1 MFVRWTV
8 SALLV
13 LILFTAGPAN
23 TQLIYDCPAGWIEHD
38 SQCYNFY
45 FKTDKNV
52 QEAAIYCGTFYSTL
66 VSINSLTEH
75 EFVQKWLDVHDGSRL
90 KWLTSGFRDDSGT
103 LVWDGQQGNIATDYF
118 PDVPTRDQKLKDP
131 VTGLQ
136 YNIIVYM
143 FYESLNQYMWSWGR
157 QLTVGPFICEMTK
170 TESWRFYQTTRD
182 FSFGNNE
189 TNPSSWETGPNI
201 TFVSP
206 DTVLYD
212 FGQTTTTLVL
222 ECLATGNPLPVYRW
236 LRKRSSLLSDEEVT
250 PDSNPGYSISNGRLT
265 IVKPDKLTDVGV
277 YTCVATNKAGTVRSD
292 PVEVTYGY
300 IGEFSNVKPS
310 TVEAVLYMG
319 VDLNCP
325 VPIHNTDLTYSW
337 YKADVL
343 FLRSEY
349 NPQYFLSRNGHLYI
363 SEIQASDQDEYYCIV
378 FMKPRPGQVM
388 SGDQPPSRTSLCTTL
403 HITGGNPNTYGPD
416 IQNQFPQVFPDVPM
430 VGDDVHIEC
439 LAFGRLPLEYSW
451 VREDGPLNSDAYIID
466 HNRVLIIPRAGI
478 ADTGI
483 YTCVVRS
490 QFNVA
495 NKTVHLQIKAKP
507 YFPYPLQNQHLDEG
521 SSFTW
526 SCHAMA
532 LPKPIYTWYKD
543 GHLLK
548 SDSNDGIK
556 IYRNT
561 LTIDKVEAQKHNG
574 MYQCEASNEF
584 GLSRS
589 SAQLRSPLDRS
600 RKAARGGNVTISC
613 HPEAAPRASIK
624 WFKGDR
630 ELMQVKANGDLE
642 LSTLTQADAG
652 QYTCVA
658 TNSLGEARSACFLDI
673 QGELVFTDKPE
684 DIEIEQNSTAYLH
697 CKVSFDKTQV
707 DVTYEW
713 IFYHHVIDFST
724 NSIERAHYIMPET
737 SLDSGKLLIVAAQF
751 HHAGLYTCVVKSV
764 AGTLSD
770 SAYVTVRG
778 PPGEPAGVQARK
790 RNDANSQDYNN
801 VAIWWQD
808 GEVHGYPITKYKY
821 ITCQWM
827 IIMEGGEE
835 GESRR
840 IVGNS
845 EDIPASHTVFNVSPE
860 WRKYD
865 VTGGLSPG
873 TAYQFRVIAGS
884 DQSGYGP
891 PSSGQTKWF
900 TTKTAAPI
908 FAPPNV
914 GGGGGSV
921 GLLRITWNPLP
932 RSHWGAPNIRY
943 IVYYRRQQENN
954 NLKWGNE
961 QLTQTEFNTVVGVQY
976 YYTPYEAKVQAINDV
991 GFGPKSTVTIVY
1003 SAEDMPTNVMP
1014 IYDTFEVINGTA
1026 AVVFWKPVPNTRE
1039 AARGTVY
1046 AYQ

>member
-1 MFVRWTV
+1 MLTF
-8 SALLV
+8 LLK
-13 LILFTAGPAN
+13 LI
-23 TQLIYDCPAGWIEHD
+23 C
-38 SQCYNFY
+38 
-45 FKTDKNV
+45 
-52 QEAAIYCGTFYSTL
+52 
-66 VSINSLTEH
+66 LT
-75 EFVQKWLDVHDGSRL
+75 GYYRL

-143 FYESLNQYMWSWGR
+143 FYVLGSPA
-157 QLTVGPFICEMTK
+157 TVGPFICEMTK

-556 IYRNT
+556 PFPPT
-561 LTIDKVEAQKHNG
+561 FT
-574 MYQCEASNEF
+574 
-584 GLSRS
+584 
-589 SAQLRSPLDRS
+589 RSPLDRS

-652 QYTCVA
+652 
-658 TNSLGEARSACFLDI
+658 
-673 QGELVFTDKPE
+673 ELVFTDKPE

-707 DVTYEW
+707 DVTVDEW

-724 NSIERAHYIMPET
+724 
-737 SLDSGKLLIVAAQF
+737 L
-751 HHAGLYTCVVKSV
+751 
-764 AGTLSD
+764 
-770 SAYVTVRG
+770 
-778 PPGEPAGVQARK
+778 
-790 RNDANSQDYNN
+790 
-801 VAIWWQD
+801 
-808 GEVHGYPITKYKY
+808 
-821 ITCQWM
+821 
-827 IIMEGGEE
+827 
-835 GESRR
+835 
-840 IVGNS
+840 
-845 EDIPASHTVFNVSPE
+845 
-860 WRKYD
+860 
-865 VTGGLSPG
+865 
-873 TAYQFRVIAGS
+873 
-884 DQSGYGP
+884 
-891 PSSGQTKWF
+891 
-900 TTKTAAPI
+900 
-908 FAPPNV
+908 
-914 GGGGGSV
+914 
-921 GLLRITWNPLP
+921 
-932 RSHWGAPNIRY
+932 
-943 IVYYRRQQENN
+943 QQH
-954 NLKWGNE
+954 
-961 QLTQTEFNTVVGVQY
+961 
-976 YYTPYEAKVQAINDV
+976 
-991 GFGPKSTVTIVY
+991 
-1003 SAEDMPTNVMP
+1003 
-1014 IYDTFEVINGTA
+1014 
-1026 AVVFWKPVPNTRE
+1026 
-1039 AARGTVY
+1039 
-1046 AYQ
+1046 